1 MATSDPATHLSQGR
15 FHRSIVCPRTRQ
27 RVSFAL
33 VGQWDDDADI
43 DAIKQPLPA
52 KSQCV
57 LFIPP
62 SGCSRFMGIQL
73 DGIARKCRVSL
84 VAIDRPGTGAV
95 PSIPADQRMRAS
107 TNHVLS
113 VIEALQ
119 IHKVEILT
127 HSAGWLY
134 VLELMCQ
141 RPTLASRAT
150 FLSPFVPTHLSSS
163 LLSWLPG
170 SIVGFA
176 PKAFDLL
183 RSCEKPIAW
192 SIATFQH
199 GTDALVPAS
208 GNEGQS
214 GAQQAQQK
222 KKRAQKREESMKR
235 YPKAKFH
242 PPYDAHH
249 ALLLEQGCKNATHPT
264 TKRPVKSGM
273 ALLLDYFTEERGV
286 HAATQ
291 DFLFC
296 LGKNPDMN
304 SRQLETW
311 IQERLQQLKRSD
323 PHVRFVWGSG
333 DLLTPQKGRDH
344 LLSMFQLA
352 GIRVDEWVMAGGGHD
367 DTLIAQTVMTAVFE
381 ELAGS

>member
-1 MATSDPATHLSQGR
+1 M
-15 FHRSIVCPRTRQ
+15 
-27 RVSFAL
+27 SFAL

-73 DGIARKCRVSL
+73 DGIASKCRVSL
-84 VAIDRPGTGAV
+84 VAVDRPGTGAV

-134 VLELMCQ
+134 VLELISQ
-141 RPTLASRAT
+141 RPTLASRVT

-170 SIVGFA
+170 SIVGLA
-176 PKAFDLL
+176 PNAFDLL
-183 RSCEKPIAW
+183 RSCEKPIGW
-192 SIATFQH
+192 SIATFQR
-199 GTDALVPAS
+199 GIDTLVPHSA
-208 GNEGQS
+208 NESQNE
-214 GAQQAQQK
+214 AQQAQKQ
-222 KKRAQKREESMKR
+222 KKRAEKREASMKR

-242 PPYDAHH
+242 PPYDTHH
-249 ALLLEQGCKNATHPT
+249 ALLLEQGCRDATHPT

-291 DFLFC
+291 DFMFC
-296 LGKNPDMN
+296 LGKNPDLN

-311 IQERLQQLKRSD
+311 IQERLQQLKESAPR
-323 PHVRFVWGSG
+323 VRLVWGTG

-344 LLSMFQLA
+344 LLKMFQLA
-352 GIRVDEWVMAGGGHD
+352 GIQVDEWVMAGGGHD
-367 DTLIAQTVMTAVFE
+367 DPLIAQNVMTAVLE
-381 ELAGS
+381 ELAVS